1 MSQQE
6 IQQSELRSDV
16 ATVQRYESAHPDAIV
31 SIRADWDG
39 QKLRYV
45 VLLSADQAEQHEAQL
60 LRLVEHPDRLA
71 FERSPRS
78 RLLLET
84 IRGEIQER
92 WRTSPDGFGGLGL
105 HGDIVA
111 VSLRAD
117 QEVLAAEL
125 VGLYGEAVR
134 ISLGSMKP
142 YPPSRPLT
150 DEERRTQEYLAQ
162 PRAEPEVVDI
172 PGLVVSLELADRI
185 VISGQNGHGR
195 VILSNASSVIITF
208 GSEQPL
214 VGSVIDP
221 DSGSRV
227 GGYASGIAGTGLGVN
242 LRPGE
247 TMDIGMLFGTAATWE
262 LPGYAVPAGRYLVQT
277 DIPVPKGFPVLKR
290 QCILVPPAELMVV
303 DAPKESASD

>member
-1 MSQQE
+1 LSQQE

-16 ATVQRYESAHPDAIV
+16 ATVQQYESAHPDAIV
-31 SIRADWDG
+31 SIRADWGG

-45 VLLSADQAEQHEAQL
+45 VLLSADQAEHHEAEL

-125 VGLYGEAVR
+125 IGLYGDGVR

-142 YPPSRPLT
+142 YPPNRPLT
-150 DEERRTQEYLAQ
+150 DEERKVQEYLAQ
-162 PRAEPEVVDI
+162 PPAEPEVVDI
-172 PGLVVSLELADRI
+172 AGLDVSLELADQI
-185 VISGQNGHGR
+185 VISGHNGNGR
-195 VILSNASSVIITF
+195 VVLANASSEIITF
-208 GSEQPL
+208 ASEQPL

-221 DSGSRV
+221 DNGSRV
-227 GGYASGIAGTGLGVN
+227 GGYVGGIAGTGLGVN
-242 LRPGE
+242 LRPDE
-247 TMDIGMLFGTAATWE
+247 TTDIRMTFGTAATWE
-262 LPGYAVPAGRYLVQT
+262 LPGYALPAGRYLVQT
-277 DIPVPKGFPVLKR
+277 EIAVLEGLPVRKR
-290 QCILVPPAELMVV
+290 QRILVPPELMVI
-303 DAPKESASD
+303 DAHEE